1 MIGIYGVVQPFA
13 TALLAYLIEG
23 ETVALPH
30 ILGGALVLSGLVATS
45 LAQEP
50 GASLRGSRASLRG
63 SRASPALS
71 LSADGADAVSD
82 AVADAASGADRP
94 YIRYAP
100 ALAKG
105 PQPLTLATP
114 LLDAPSE
121 GGTEQ
126 LNNFNLGRDSE
137 SF

>member
-100 ALAKG
+100 ALA
-105 PQPLTLATP
+105 TP
-114 LLDAPSE
+114 LLGAPSE
-121 GGTEQ
+121 GGRADE
-126 LNNFNLGRDSE
+126 
-137 SF
+137 

>member
-30 ILGGALVLSGLVATS
+30 ILGGALILSGLVATS

-50 GASLRGSRASLRG
+50 AASLRG

-71 LSADGADAVSD
+71 LSAVGVDTVSD

-100 ALAKG
+100 ALA
-105 PQPLTLATP
+105 TP
-114 LLDAPSE
+114 LLDAPSK
-121 GGTEQ
+121 GG
-126 LNNFNLGRDSE
+126 S
-137 SF
+137 S

>member
-50 GASLRGSRASLRG
+50 GASLRGSSASLRGSRASLRG

-82 AVADAASGADRP
+82 AVADVASGADRP

-100 ALAKG
+100 ALA
-105 PQPLTLATP
+105 TP
-114 LLDAPSE
+114 LLDAPFE
-121 GGTEQ
+121 GG
-126 LNNFNLGRDSE
+126 S
-137 SF
+137 S